1 MGQKLLR
8 EYYELCEG
16 GICQDLLTEEEKR
29 KLYNQWIKFY
39 RENYWVKQ
47 ENGRWKFVEW
57 ELTKLDL
64 D

>member
-1 MGQKLLR
+1 MKKK
-8 EYYELCEG
+8 EEEK
-16 GICQDLLTEEEKR
+16 LTEEEKR